1 MEKIFVSFS
10 SKDRTFVDTFL
21 LSSQEYKNAKL
32 WASHKGSMSSGQN
45 FKQKI
50 ISEINNSTGSL
61 IFVSKTSLTSE
72 FINETELPHIFD
84 KKQKNKKYKVAL
96 IFIDDCVIKENLYLK
111 DLHFI
116 NSVSTAL
123 KFSSSNQIDE
133 ISRKSFNFFNLK
145 LKSKKSLFKVLLI
158 SSMVLFIGFSLIYR
172 INDSEMVVNEVF
184 EEVVNNQNE
193 VIVDVIE
200 EDSNI
205 ICFGPEI
212 EQFWKD
218 SYIHAPLETDPNK
231 AQVDCNS
238 SMSAQIYYSES
249 LNVMKN
255 DLTDSL
261 ASSLQNDTTT
271 SCANKFK
278 LMYGYG
284 STETLF
290 DFQLLFTEDKNNYLN
305 YSCLAVFIS
314 ATTQAFTTFTND
326 LINLNIEEYRANNGM
341 FLKSMFSLNEKEC
354 FNNPEWQYGNSEDR
368 FSEDLEVSGVYTVYC
383 NSPHNA
389 QVVKKFM
396 YTPSGNES
404 YEDIEKQVFDK
415 CSIFTEVF
423 FGDLIEVK
431 ENVTLEGWP
440 YLDIQLMA
448 DEKKLR
454 SGLES
459 EILCIVSNSGYIDIK
474 VDFDYFNLLD
484 KKLFQRSQYEKDFI
498 EITNCPSDPIRGS
511 IPDEEY
517 IYGFPF
523 TFAWNASSSDVE
535 SIYFKFKDIDYFIE
549 YEYFAESDYEQN
561 ILNNWTSTQF
571 VGPIGLKNG
580 DPYVVS
586 TELRLASG
594 EVIKDACS
602 LELYFE
608 N

>member
-1 MEKIFVSFS
+1 MDKIFVSYS

-21 LSSQEYKNAKL
+21 LSSQEYKNVKL

-50 ISEINNSTGSL
+50 ISEIDNSMGSI

-72 FINETELPHIFD
+72 FINETELPHIFE

-96 IFIDDCVIKENLYLK
+96 IFIDECVINENLYLK

-116 NSVSTAL
+116 NSVSTPL

-133 ISRKSFNFFNLK
+133 ISRRTFNFFNLK
-145 LKSKKSLFKVLLI
+145 LKSKKSLLKGLLF
-158 SSMVLFIGFSLIYR
+158 SSMILFIGFSLI
-172 INDSEMVVNEVF
+172 NQFSDSEEVINEVI
-184 EEVVNNQNE
+184 EEVVNNENE
-193 VIVDVIE
+193 VIE

-205 ICFGPEI
+205 TCFGPEI

-218 SYIHAPLETDPNK
+218 SYIYSPLKTDLNK
-231 AQVDCNS
+231 AKVDCNS
-238 SMSAQIYYSES
+238 SMTAQIYYSES
-249 LNVMKN
+249 LNVAQD
-255 DLTDSL
+255 DLNDSL
-261 ASSLQNDTTT
+261 SSSLRNDATT

-278 LMYGYG
+278 LIYGYG

-290 DFQLLFTEDKNNYLN
+290 DFQLLFTEDENGYLN
-305 YSCLAVFIS
+305 YSCIAVFIS

-341 FLKSMFSLNEKEC
+341 FLKSIFSLNEKEC

-396 YTPSGNES
+396 YIPSENES

-459 EILCIVSNSGYIDIK
+459 EILCIVSNSGYMDIK

-484 KKLFQRSQYEKDFI
+484 KKLFQRNQYEKDFI

-511 IPDEEY
+511 MLDDEY

-523 TFAWNASSSDVE
+523 TFVWNASSSDVE

-571 VGPIGLKNG
+571 VGPIGSKNG
-580 DPYVVS
+580 DPFVVS

-594 EVIKDACS
+594 EVIKDVCS